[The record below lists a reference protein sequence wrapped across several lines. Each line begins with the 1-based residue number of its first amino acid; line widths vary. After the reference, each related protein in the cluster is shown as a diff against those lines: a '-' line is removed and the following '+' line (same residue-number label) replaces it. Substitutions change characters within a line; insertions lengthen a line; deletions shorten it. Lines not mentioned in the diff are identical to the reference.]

1 MIGKEE
7 NEMLSLEIIVV
18 LGFLYCLFMY
28 ATLKAK
34 HARERAR
41 EKVKPEE
48 IRLAQEKLAEER
60 SVPVTV
66 DK

>member
-1 MIGKEE
+1 
-7 NEMLSLEIIVV
+7 MLPLEIIVV

-34 HARERAR
+34 HAKERAE
-41 EKVKPEE
+41 EKAKREE

-60 SVPVTV
+60 SVPVGV
-66 DK
+66 EK